1 MGARHPR
8 EGRAVIRRNGSS
20 GAPAQ
25 VRAPLVQA
33 VADRLDGH
41 AAVTLEGV
49 EQALGDVLSTQRIDW
64 TDADARRA
72 AAAIADELSGAGRLG
87 PLLRDPD
94 VSEVMVNA
102 SGDVYVERDGRLQRT
117 TTRFTD
123 ADEVRHFIERVVSP
137 LGLRIDV
144 RSPWVDA
151 RLPDGSR
158 FHAVI
163 PPIALGG
170 PVVTIRKFAPALW
183 TLDELVARGSIG
195 ERHAVRL
202 ADAVRSRENIL
213 VSGGG
218 GTGKTTL
225 LGVLARRVDRVE
237 RIVTIEDAAELRLG
251 ERHVVSLETRPPNV
265 EGRGEVTLRDLVR
278 CAMRMRADRIVV
290 GEVRGAEALDMI
302 QALTSGHNGSMCTVH
317 ADAPAEAL
325 MRLEVMMLLG
335 APGLAA
341 AAVRRQVASAIDVV
355 VHLARDAD
363 GSPARVRRAPMSRTD
378 DDRVSLRSVT

>member
-1 MGARHPR
+1 MIARASRPS
-8 EGRAVIRRNGSS
+8 RNGSS
-20 GAPAQ
+20 AAPAQ

-33 VADRLDGH
+33 VADRLGAH

-102 SGDVYVERDGRLQRT
+102 SGDVYVERGGRLQRT
-117 TTRFTD
+117 TTKFTD

-170 PVVTIRKFAPALW
+170 PLVTIRKFAPALW
-183 TLDELVARGSIG
+183 TLDELVARGSIA

-225 LGVLARRVDRVE
+225 LGVLARRVDPVE

-341 AAVRRQVASAIDVV
+341 TAVRRQVAAAIDVV
-355 VHLARDAD
+355 VHLAREAD
-363 GSPARVRRAPMSRTD
+363 GRRCVSDVADVRID
-378 DDRVSLRSVT
+378 DDRVTLRSVT

>member
-1 MGARHPR
+1 
-8 EGRAVIRRNGSS
+8 VIRRPVRDGRRSERP
-20 GAPAQ
+20 PAAQ
-25 VRAPLVQA
+25 PLANA
-33 VADRLDGH
+33 VAEQLRGEDT
-41 AAVTLEGV
+41 VTVEGV
-49 EQALGDVLSTQRIDW
+49 EVALSNVLAERRVRLQPDE
-64 TDADARRA
+64 ARRTA
-72 AAAIADELSGAGRLG
+72 TAIADELSGTGRLG

-102 SGDVYVERDGRLQRT
+102 SGEVYVERAGRLQRT
-117 TTRFTD
+117 TMRFND
-123 ADEVRHFIERVVSP
+123 DGEVRHLIERVVSP
-137 LGLRIDV
+137 LGLRIDA

-158 FHAVI
+158 FHAVL

-170 PVVTIRKFAPALW
+170 PVVTIRKFAQALW
-183 TLDELVARGSIG
+183 TLDDLIERGAITQA
-195 ERHAVRL
+195 HAVRL

-225 LGVLARRVDRVE
+225 LGVLGRLVLSTE

-278 CAMRMRADRIVV
+278 CAMRMRADRIIV

-325 MRLEVMMLLG
+325 MRLEVMTLLA
-335 APGLAA
+335 APGLSATAA
-341 AAVRRQVASAIDVV
+341 RRQVGAAIDVV
-355 VHLARDAD
+355 AHLERSGDGRRRVAEVAELVVHEGEPHLR
-363 GSPARVRRAPMSRTD
+363 RVDET
-378 DDRVSLRSVT
+378 